1 MRLSLGLLCAVART
15 SLLALCNACGIEGAA
30 HDVVTNAGQVFNT
43 AAADKNGRVLLKV
56 VTFAGNVN
64 GTFLLVGQSHPCDLT
79 KRRVGLLGRS
89 RRDGKANAALLRA
102 CVENGALGLVRLRL
116 SAFLDELV
124 DRGHLVTS
132 L

>member
-30 HDVVTNAGQVFNT
+30 HDVVTNAGQVFNP

-64 GTFLLVGQSHPCDLT
+64 GTFLLVGKAHPGNLSYS
-79 KRRVGLLGRS
+79 RVRLFRS
-89 RRDGKANAALLRA
+89 RGGNRKAYAALL
-102 CVENGALGLVRLRL
+102 GAVVKYR
-116 SAFLDELV
+116 
-124 DRGHLVTS
+124 
-132 L
+132 